1 MARPVLKSEY
11 RISRLNNVLC
21 LGETYSLVSAT
32 EIDVELVKIEYFLL
46 AQGLPVKLH
55 NETMDHYKKNAPEDY
70 VFSNYLEIAQDR
82 IDGLIK
88 KLLCDRADELNQ
100 PDIAWSH
107 EHNLTWL
114 PVTQIRITF
123 KEQIKKVLDLSQSPA
138 LRNCLSP
145 ASR

>member
-1 MARPVLKSEY
+1 M
-11 RISRLNNVLC
+11 
-21 LGETYSLVSAT
+21 
-32 EIDVELVKIEYFLL
+32 
-46 AQGLPVKLH
+46 H

-70 VFSNYLEIAQDR
+70 GFSNYLEIAQDR

-114 PVTQIRITF
+114 PVNQIRITF
-123 KEQIKKVLDLSQSPA
+123 KEQIKRVLDLSQSPA